1 MPEQQFSEQ
10 LHNWVDENPWAT
22 AGIVVGG
29 FAIFGLCTFWLSDVS
44 AFGCFCFEC
53 YYEDSAYLDD
63 ESYVSDDEDV
73 EVGYS
78 KKNATKAPPKTK
90 VGSNAL
96 NRKSGRRAS
105 RRRMSSVA
113 EVKQKISGTKIRT
126 RGFSVKDAVTVTTRK
141 ESKAKPLVKKS
152 AEPQKMQMVKN
163 EDVSSLASKDEWEAK
178 VDPASQQTYYE
189 NKRTKRTTWTA
200 PSGHLTSKEAASGDW
215 EEKLDPASGQ
225 KYYEN
230 KRTGRKTWSPQ
241 QLATAV
247 NALGHGN
254 ASTSDWVEKF
264 DEVHQHKYYENV
276 KTGEKTWTAP
286 SVAAPPGGEWERKI
300 DPASGHPYFE
310 NTRTRQKTWTDHTG
324 PERTQTERASQMS
337 KISEGS

>member
-1 MPEQQFSEQ
+1 
-10 LHNWVDENPWAT
+10 VDENPWAT

-53 YYEDSAYLDD
+53 YYEDSAYLHD

-78 KKNATKAPPKTK
+78 KKNATKVPPKTK

-200 PSGHLTSKEAASGDW
+200 PSGHLTSKEAA
-215 EEKLDPASGQ
+215 
-225 KYYEN
+225 
-230 KRTGRKTWSPQ
+230 
-241 QLATAV
+241 
-247 NALGHGN
+247 ALGHGN
-254 ASTSDWVEKF
+254 NSTSDWVEKF

-286 SVAAPPGGEWERKI
+286 SVAIPPGGEWERKI

-324 PERTQTERASQMS
+324 PERTHTERASQMS